1 MRRKKEEEM
10 KNVLENLNWNTVEAE
25 YLEKTKQFVKALAD
39 GADVIYVREE
49 NGTGYY
55 DLVVVEKEGAHNAVP
70 LPVLLELFGFDKA
83 GDIYDIMGIFERG
96 FSNMTLDEYDEMK
109 KVVRIREKTERF
121 FREHD
126 IVESLKS
133 SSLILEL
140 TENQLGE
147 PIATDELYLNSEG
160 LFERKW
166 LSCHSSSWYGFGQ
179 CACVNHPAMKAEV
192 VTPEEALGL
201 IREYV
206 AKAASEEADKEKQLA
221 KIDFILAELEKGA

>member
-10 KNVLENLNWNTVEAE
+10 NLNWSVVEKD
-25 YLEKTKQFVKALAD
+25 YLEKTQQFVKALAE

-49 NGTGYY
+49 HGTGYY
-55 DLVVVEKEGAHNAVP
+55 DLVVVEKEGVHNAVP
-70 LPVLLELFGFDKA
+70 LPVLLELFGFDKTDA
-83 GDIYDIMGIFERG
+83 DIYDIMAIFERG
-96 FSNMTLDEYDEMK
+96 FSNMTLGEYDEMK
-109 KVVRIREKTERF
+109 KVARIREKTERF

-147 PIATDELYLNSEG
+147 PIATDRLYLNSEG

-179 CACVNHPAMKAEV
+179 CACVNHPAMKSEV
-192 VTPEEALGL
+192 ITPEEALGL
-201 IREYV
+201 IREYI
-206 AKAASEEADKEKQLA
+206 SEMDLLESDKEKQLA